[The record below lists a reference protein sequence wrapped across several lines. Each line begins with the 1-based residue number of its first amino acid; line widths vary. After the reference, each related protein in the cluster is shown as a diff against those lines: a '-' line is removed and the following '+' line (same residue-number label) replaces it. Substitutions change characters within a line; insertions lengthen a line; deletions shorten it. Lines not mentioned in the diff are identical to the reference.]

1 MRFCS
6 NLLLLSKELPSPPKK
21 NIRKFIELK
30 MMVCISI
37 RTVRGLC
44 YGFLLLK
51 VKTKVE
57 YKLPNSHICLLDLS
71 AKLLVWCLVCCKT

>member
-6 NLLLLSKELPSPPKK
+6 NLLLLGKELPSPLKK

-37 RTVRGLC
+37 RTVRGLS

-51 VKTKVE
+51 VNTKV
-57 YKLPNSHICLLDLS
+57 
-71 AKLLVWCLVCCKT
+71 